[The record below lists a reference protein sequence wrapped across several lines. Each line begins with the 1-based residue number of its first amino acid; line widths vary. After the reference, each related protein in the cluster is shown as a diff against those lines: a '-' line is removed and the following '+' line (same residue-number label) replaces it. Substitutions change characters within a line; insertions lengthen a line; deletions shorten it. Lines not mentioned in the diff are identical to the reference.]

1 MTGSGFRIVLRRVHI
16 ALAIALGSWIYS
28 PLRGMPA
35 ADAVVMF
42 AVFPGLGVAGVALW
56 QQARVRRMLE

>member
-1 MTGSGFRIVLRRVHI
+1 MTGSGFRDLLRWVHI
-16 ALAIALGSWIYS
+16 VLAIALGTWIYS
-28 PLRGMPA
+28 PLRGMPT

-42 AVFPGLGVAGVALW
+42 GVFPGLGVAGVVLW